1 MDIFLS
7 VLIVR
12 RFFFAARKA
21 FSTATGVSAA
31 LPCPT
36 PTTPLRLPATSV
48 TEKLKRRPPATTRVT
63 RLTETVLWS
72 NSGLTLVSFLGLLL
86 GFFLNSRPILPLGA
100 FFSPPA
106 VKTAS
111 GALFFV
117 SSAGVFVSVCFSF
130 FASAFFARIFPSPPA
145 VLTPFFPEAA
155 LLVTATIVF
164 PAVSSIIWAERYLF
178 DLKTERRGR
187 VKVPDTLARIRAFLL
202 SLLICFF
209 IFLFLMFLL
218 RTVIH
223 TKVEP

>member
-106 VKTAS
+106 GKTAS

-117 SSAGVFVSVCFSF
+117 SSAGVFVSVCFS
-130 FASAFFARIFPSPPA
+130 SLSIFRN
-145 VLTPFFPEAA
+145 LTRR
-155 LLVTATIVF
+155 LL
-164 PAVSSIIWAERYLF
+164 
-178 DLKTERRGR
+178 RRR
-187 VKVPDTLARIRAFLL
+187 REPLSCLCKCIRFCQKPRLL
-202 SLLICFF
+202 
-209 IFLFLMFLL
+209 LFLPAPFSRESFQAPPPCRL
-218 RTVIH
+218 
-223 TKVEP
+223 PSFP